1 MVTLID
7 DHTQIVERERAL
19 ITLCA
24 LTILYTVHVGT
35 KVYSVVVVQLVIP
48 LLFTMSTFTP
58 LVKLGGA
65 NNSTGVL
72 EDGC

>member
-1 MVTLID
+1 ML
-7 DHTQIVERERAL
+7 EL
-19 ITLCA
+19 K
-24 LTILYTVHVGT
+24 YN
-35 KVYSVVVVQLVIP
+35 SVVVVQLVIP

-65 NNSTGVL
+65 NNSTGGL